1 MKKQFFG
8 LVIFIF
14 CLCPMMTK
22 AQIFMPII
30 SYYNSFTYHYGMQNW
45 CCTQDDRGIM
55 YFANN
60 NGVLSYDGYSW
71 RTIALPSKGLVRSIL
86 TDGDRIYVGSYTDF
100 GYFVRDEW
108 GKMEYHS
115 LWPKEYQS
123 HNDEI
128 WNIVKGADGHIYFQS
143 FCSYFVY
150 DGKKVTPYYI
160 REHLP
165 LWFFKTGGQLY
176 AQLISEGLC
185 RVSKTYY
192 PPILHR
198 RDYGNDHVMGLHQLG
213 KSLFLLATNQNGLFL
228 YDGQQV
234 KPVRTDVDAL
244 LRQALI
250 NRTVMLNKHTLVV
263 GTIKSGIF
271 AIDLNTNKVL
281 WHYSKANGLGN
292 NTVLNLLVDKTGNL
306 WAALDNGIA
315 LIHTGLP
322 LSVMKLEG
330 IGMVYDVATLGS
342 DMYIATNQSVWR
354 YDMKEHYIVQVNGCE
369 GQNWYVSQFDNQVF
383 AGHNL
388 GTRAL
393 AGNQSFGLLND
404 NQGSTMMRE
413 YQHYGQHALIES
425 SYNSFRIY
433 LRDGDKWRYGWTVKG
448 FGAPIRLI
456 EIDNQG
462 VIWAAHMSKG
472 LYRLELSRDMR
483 RFDKV
488 NYYSSLPNSKGDAF
502 HVMTIMGRVVFSYGG
517 RLFTYDDIR
526 KQILPYYG
534 CGRLS
539 DMGIV
544 SSAFLDKKT
553 FWLLNSD
560 GYWLMHSGSKENL
573 PVFFISNSSFGQEC
587 NIYGHSMY
595 ASGRATYFFLN
606 DGIGRYLGTGAE
618 MGKKPACYKASFCEV
633 TTKDRDNVAH
643 QLPVVSDGKVKA
655 WGNIRLRVSF
665 PNYDNDKLLFCYT
678 LKGGGNTLTESS
690 YSPEIVYSN
699 FGFGD
704 YELTVV
710 VKNLKGDII
719 GKPLVYCFSF
729 PAPFLLSWWAW
740 LMYLLLLSALVYG
753 FIRWRTNKI
762 IRRNKKIAE
771 KELMEQKM
779 KSLEQERIIAE
790 QQKQLL
796 ENELALKGKDVASM
810 AFDMVAMNNSI
821 SEAKETLLEGMRKG
835 TITTKNA
842 SKLLLQMKSGDND
855 LFWNTF
861 QNNFD
866 LIHKKFFRS
875 LREKYPDLTS
885 NDLKVCALLRL
896 NLNTKDIA
904 NFTHLT
910 IRGVEGAR
918 YRLRKKLGIP
928 TDKSLTDFLIE
939 FE

>member
-1 MKKQFFG
+1 MKKQFLW
-8 LVIFIF
+8 LVMLIF

-86 TDGDRIYVGSYTDF
+86 ADGDRIYVGSYTDF

-108 GKMEYHS
+108 GKMVYHS
-115 LWPKEYQS
+115 LWPQKYQS

-150 DGKKVTPYYI
+150 DGKKVTPYYNSDK
-160 REHLP
+160 LP
-165 LWFFKTGGQLY
+165 LWFFKAGGQLY
-176 AQLISEGLC
+176 AQLVSNGLC
-185 RVSKTYY
+185 KVNQVLY

-198 RDYGNDHVMGLHQLG
+198 STYGNDHVMGLHQLSKG
-213 KSLFLLATNQNGLFL
+213 KFLLATNKNGLFI
-228 YDGQQV
+228 YDGKEV
-234 KPVRTDVDAL
+234 IPVHTDVDAQ

-250 NRTVMLNKHTLVV
+250 NRTTMLDKHTLVV

-271 AIDLNTNKVL
+271 AIDLNTCKVL
-281 WHYSKANGLGN
+281 WHYSMANGLGN

-330 IGMVYDVATLGS
+330 IGMVYDIATQGS
-342 DMYIATNQSVWR
+342 NMYIATNQSVWR
-354 YDMKEHYIVQVNGCE
+354 YDMKEHHISQVNGCE
-369 GQNWYVSQFDNQVF
+369 GQNWYVSRFDNQVF
-383 AGHNL
+383 AGNNL
-388 GTRAL
+388 STKSLIGD
-393 AGNQSFGLLND
+393 QSVSIYGD
-404 NQGSTMMRE
+404 NLGSTMMRE

-425 SYNSFRIY
+425 SYTSFRIY
-433 LRDGDKWRYGWTVKG
+433 LRDGDKWRFAWTVKG
-448 FGAPIRLI
+448 LSAPIREI

-472 LYRLELSRDMR
+472 LYRLELSKDMR
-483 RFDKV
+483 RFERM
-488 NYYSSLPNSKGDAF
+488 NFYSSLPHSKGEAF

-595 ASGRATYFFLN
+595 VSGRATYFFLN

-618 MGKKPACYKASFCEV
+618 MGKKPACYQASFCEV

-655 WGNIRLRVSF
+655 WGNIRFRVSF
-665 PNYDNDKLLFCYT
+665 PNYDNDKLQFCYT

-690 YSPEIVYSN
+690 YSPEMVYSN

-719 GKPLVYCFSF
+719 GKPLVYSFSF
-729 PAPFLLSWWAW
+729 PTPFLLSWWAW